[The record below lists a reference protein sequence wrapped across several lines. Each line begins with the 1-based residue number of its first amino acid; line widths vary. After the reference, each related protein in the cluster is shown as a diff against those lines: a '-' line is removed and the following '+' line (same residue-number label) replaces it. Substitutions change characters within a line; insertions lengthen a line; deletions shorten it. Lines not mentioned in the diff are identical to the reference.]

1 MRAGCDALLMGSRP
15 LLAALVEVLFGLL
28 LSGMDSCF
36 AQHLHDTHTWFSCR
50 DKKCMAMR
58 ALSIIAWAAAPSSAV
73 PSSPPPGAG
82 ASDCHSSQRCQ
93 SAELAT
99 AHRPSQK
106 SWAAFVRDSQDLAHT
121 TKPAMAILVAALLV
135 ALPSPGLGHACSTPR
150 RRLGSPSQRAGIR
163 AAESRDHR
171 PRKWVTCNTRNLGHR
186 GRVSH
191 S

>member
-1 MRAGCDALLMGSRP
+1 MVWIAVSHSD
-15 LLAALVEVLFGLL
+15 
-28 LSGMDSCF
+28 
-36 AQHLHDTHTWFSCR
+36 LHDTHTWFSCR
-50 DKKCMAMR
+50 DKTCMAMR
-58 ALSIIAWAAAPSSAV
+58 ALSIIAWAAAPSSTV

-150 RRLGSPSQRAGIR
+150 RRLGSPSHTQRAGIR
-163 AAESRDHR
+163 PRCGIARPIGLESGLH
-171 PRKWVTCNTRNLGHR
+171 VTPVTLDIEAVS
-186 GRVSH
+186 VSH
-191 S
+191 ECGCRVVHTSTHTCSRSRLQLPS